1 MPVGPDLRVYGE
13 VRGLSE
19 AAWAGLAGECPFET
33 AVYADGVLSLE
44 HEGRWVDAEGFLDAL
59 AAVVGPKGEGHCDV
73 IDNDAWTITRYG
85 LAPGKCTSQTF
96 GIDDVLENTKSEGN
110 I

>member
-19 AAWAGLAGECPFET
+19 AAWAGLAGECPFDT
-33 AVYADGVLSLE
+33 ADYADGVLSLE

-59 AAVVGPKGEGHCDV
+59 AAVVGPEGEGHCDV
-73 IDNDAWTITRYG
+73 IDNDAWTITRYV
-85 LAPGKCTSQTF
+85 LQAGKMSSQQF
-96 GIDDVLENTKSEGN
+96 GINDVLENTVKDGN